1 LNSLFQNIVVGL
13 AAADADSEIVRYA
26 KNLVE
31 RLSPKTI
38 HFAHVLPQVGSSFE
52 VAQETIRRAVG
63 EHFGD
68 AGGARV
74 VTQIIRG
81 QRIDALLEYAAVNE
95 NDLMLVGHRKQTSGR
110 RSLARRLAMKA
121 PCSVLM
127 APEGAAPAFDRIV
140 VPTDFSE
147 PSADALSVATA
158 LASAAAAQ
166 EIFALHVYFDES
178 TTTYEGFDEVIRGR
192 EQIAFNR
199 FVAPIDRHGV
209 TVRPIF
215 EDASNVPHAINRI
228 VRAEGINLIVMGTRG
243 RSRSAAVLLG
253 SETEHTIIES
263 EIPVL
268 AVKHFGAR
276 LNLLQTLFD
285 KKFRQK
291 GGIWYGSI

>member
-1 LNSLFQNIVVGL
+1 MCFPRSGVTFDSAQQSL
-13 AAADADSEIVRYA
+13 R
-26 KNLVE
+26 
-31 RLSPKTI
+31 T
-38 HFAHVLPQVGSSFE
+38 
-52 VAQETIRRAVG
+52 AVD

-68 AGGARV
+68 PVAGTLV
-74 VTQIIRG
+74 VDQVIRG
-81 QRIDALLEYAAVNE
+81 HRIDALLEYLVENE
-95 NDLMLVGHRKQTSGR
+95 NDLVVVGHRKATSGR

-127 APEGAAPAFDRIV
+127 VPEGSAPAIDRIV

-147 PSADALSVATA
+147 PAADALSVATA
-158 LASAAAAQ
+158 LASRAGAG
-166 EIFALHVYFDES
+166 ECLALHVYFDES
-178 TTTYEGFDEVIRGR
+178 TTTYEGSDEVVRGR

-209 TVRPIF
+209 TIRPIF
-215 EDASNVPHAINRI
+215 EDASNVPHAINR
-228 VRAEGINLIVMGTRG
+228 VARSEGINLIVMGTRG
-243 RSRSAAVLLG
+243 RSRASAVLLG

-263 EIPVL
+263 QIPVL